1 MICGVA
7 TMSDEIKKY
16 EQKPLVIPENANLQ
30 IGDRNLQVGHV
41 EKLNNTMIF
50 LPSASIQTAQTNS
63 PRSFNNEHYHLFVI
77 EDALSGHF
85 VVPSVRAL
93 TESISSPVKERY
105 AHLSND
111 AIDEIKSFP
120 AIFATKNH
128 NYGKTDAG
136 HVAKIGFIEDI
147 TIQDN
152 GIRICASY
160 FWDIAQQKLNDCRE
174 KLAIESAS
182 SFNELN
188 RTHWTIKRIN
198 LIEVLRDEGLFP
210 F

>member
-1 MICGVA
+1 MN
-7 TMSDEIKKY
+7 DEIKKY
-16 EQKPLVIPENANLQ
+16 EQKSLVVPENTNLQ

-41 EKLNNTMIF
+41 DKLNNAMIF
-50 LPSASIQTAQTNS
+50 LPPTSTQKVQTYS
-63 PRSFNNEHYHLFVI
+63 PRFVNKEHYHLFVI

-85 VVPSVRAL
+85 VIPSDRAL
-93 TESISSPVKERY
+93 TESISPLVKERY

-120 AIFATKNH
+120 AIFATENH
-128 NYGKTDAG
+128 KYGKTDDE
-136 HVAKIGFIEDI
+136 HIAKLGFVTGI

-160 FWDIAQQKLNDCRE
+160 LWDIAQQKLNNCRE
-174 KLAIESAS
+174 KLAINGAS

-210 F
+210 FL